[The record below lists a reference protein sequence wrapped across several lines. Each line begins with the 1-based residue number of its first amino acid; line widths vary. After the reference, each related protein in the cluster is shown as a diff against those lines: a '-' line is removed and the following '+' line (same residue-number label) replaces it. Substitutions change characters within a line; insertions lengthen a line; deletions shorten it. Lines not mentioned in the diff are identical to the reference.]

1 MARRSDSPSARFAHG
16 DRIARARVPMDRWR
30 SWNAAKLPGRAVNR
44 FVRGWVSRRLTI
56 EVHRTACIV
65 THPPAGERSNDALV
79 NPANERLAGTRFTP
93 DECWRE
99 LYGDPLTGR
108 WARDYATYPFQSIDG
123 LVTEFGGDGLLRE
136 LEAVEEVRGVRC
148 PAGGAVLT
156 RSHGELKELYGAL
169 LHAVAPFYPGE
180 AEAAAEAA
188 TVDWVASVD
197 GPGQGWEATLTRT
210 YRASLDEAMRHGLRS
225 VAMPLLGAGARGA
238 RGDVT

>member
-1 MARRSDSPSARFAHG
+1 
-16 DRIARARVPMDRWR
+16 MDRWR

-65 THPPAGERSNDALV
+65 THPPAGERLNDALV

-123 LVTEFGGDGLLRE
+123 LVTEFGGDGLQRE
-136 LEAVEEVRGVRC
+136 LEAVE
-148 PAGGAVLT
+148 VL
-156 RSHGELKELYGAL
+156 
-169 LHAVAPFYPGE
+169 
-180 AEAAAEAA
+180 
-188 TVDWVASVD
+188 
-197 GPGQGWEATLTRT
+197 
-210 YRASLDEAMRHGLRS
+210 GL
-225 VAMPLLGAGARGA
+225 A
-238 RGDVT
+238 